1 MADSKKR
8 GRPSN
13 ESKLETG
20 GMIVSKTCKICQSSV
35 RDEITQAI
43 LQKQSS
49 TVIIEKYNSLF
60 DGTLTATNIHSHKK
74 HISPEVAVK
83 ADRAQTLAAVTEYNP
98 TTKALF
104 QHQYDKAFDK
114 QKAADEMYK
123 QRLANLFQLQHE
135 IEQHNAAEA
144 ERPLTAMEAGIRRDL
159 IRELE
164 LSYRGFQQDL
174 IKHIQV
180 DADILTSQ
188 MSLKFVESVFQA
200 YLQFTQRFM
209 DVMVKEID
217 DKLTRERVKEQLIEL
232 LESVVKPHL
241 DPEKTLDAK
250 YEIVNDPKPPQV

>member
-13 ESKLETG
+13 ETKLETG
-20 GMIVSKTCKICQSSV
+20 GMIVSKTCKICQSQV

-49 TVIIEKYNSLF
+49 TVIIEKYNSFF

-74 HISPEVAVK
+74 HVSPDAAVK
-83 ADRAQTLAAVTEYNP
+83 ADREKALAQVTEYTP
-98 TTKALF
+98 ATKALY

-123 QRLANLFQLQHE
+123 QRLANLFRLQHE
-135 IEQHNAAEA
+135 IEQLNATEV
-144 ERPLTAMEAGIRRDL
+144 ERPLSTMETGTRRDL
-159 IRELE
+159 IRDLE
-164 LSYRGFQQDL
+164 ISYRGFQQDL

-188 MSLKFVESVFQA
+188 LSLKFVESVYAA
-200 YLQFTQRFM
+200 YLAFTQKFI
-209 DVMVKEID
+209 DVMIKEID
-217 DKLTRERVKEQLIEL
+217 DKLIRERVKEQLIEL
-232 LESVVKPHL
+232 LDSVVKPHL

-250 YEIVNDPKPPQV
+250 YEIIPNETKPT